1 MTSNG
6 CMLNAAAYNEFQR
19 SLLERKGGNKQI
31 SFLRAVQNKE
41 SFLELMDAIP
51 KDETSSS
58 SPVPTWKFTS
68 KEFKNL
74 PACTEEKVY
83 DHWINLNPSVASR
96 PGFWAQTVI
105 DLARTDSIAPA
116 THLAGPVEGCG
127 HKQIE
132 EALITQDSLAADAC
146 VRRILRRMSGISDV
160 RGNRSVFS
168 DCTLAR
174 AWWRERLVRQAER
187 KTGIEAKVLGT
198 VLRHSKEHWE
208 SLVTAMVSR
217 STVFGNTVVQNAFV
231 ASLANLVHPNSN
243 HNISRLLASDIRK
256 ACQSVCIIGSS
267 IELPVLDFDEIQ
279 ELMENLLAEIS
290 NTAPNKAC
298 RG

>member
-41 SFLELMDAIP
+41 SFLKLMDAIP
-51 KDETSSS
+51 KDETSNSCL
-58 SPVPTWKFTS
+58 VPMWKFTS

-74 PACTEEKVY
+74 PACTEEKIY
-83 DHWINLNPSVASR
+83 NHWINLSPSVASR
-96 PGFWAQTVI
+96 PGFWAQTVT
-105 DLARTDSIAPA
+105 DLARADSIVPA

-127 HKQIE
+127 QKQIE
-132 EALITQDSLAADAC
+132 EALINQDSVATDAC
-146 VRRILRRMSGISDV
+146 VRRILRRMSGIFYA

-174 AWWRERLVRQAER
+174 AWWRERLVRQVEH
-187 KTGIEAKVLGT
+187 KTGIDAKVLGT

-231 ASLANLVHPNSN
+231 ASFANSVDPNSSQ
-243 HNISRLLASDIRK
+243 NIPRLLASDIRK

-267 IELPVLDFDEIQ
+267 TELPVLDFDEIH
-279 ELMENLLAEIS
+279 ELMKNLLAEIS
-290 NTAPNKAC
+290 NAASYKAC
-298 RG
+298 RS